1 MHSPSNVS
9 YVDRMVY
16 LDRLLQTGK
25 LVSTSWFIT
34 VPLIVG
40 MCIPMLESNRKTSVF
55 LWVALAIVLA
65 TARVLVAILLKRC
78 TLENNLHRFEVVH
91 AVVGMVSALVIS
103 LGLVKFSAILPISWQ
118 MMYTSISAVLAM
130 GTAFTLLYTAVG
142 FFFYMPSVVLPI
154 GIAQIFHPDKAV
166 RALGFMSIIMVPIL
180 SVYYLR
186 QYKAVTKGMRVFYEN
201 KALFERQ
208 KSIFDAA
215 PNGIIVSRKGI
226 IVNANDYVSRMF
238 GYEMSKIIGKNIDE
252 LFLDSEVLH
261 KLYSAMMKFNGA
273 GSSNQETMEVEAVYS
288 DGRNFWVGVAC
299 SPIKDFGE
307 KEEEGI
313 VWIISDLTERMI
325 VEDRVRKQQAMYQGL
340 VETSKD
346 LVFYLDN
353 NFCFAYANPR
363 GSMRV
368 LGRSSDDLIGSYV
381 GDILSYNGENSFN
394 EEVLSKVVQLGTMF
408 EQEVNL
414 LHPDG
419 NIKLIKLIL
428 SPIRSLDG
436 VLMGIAG
443 MATDIT
449 PSKEIEDHM
458 LYLAMH
464 DELTGLPNRRL
475 FTDRLQQAIRQFDR
489 YNGELAV
496 LMLDLDRF
504 KLVNDTLGHSV
515 GDRVLEMTAYR
526 LRSGLRSSDTVARL
540 GGDEFIVL
548 LPSILDVAHVKGVAQ
563 KIVDSVGE
571 PLMISGQHVQ
581 IYASVGVSLYPM
593 DGSSA
598 EALVESADEAMYRS
612 KQSGCNCY
620 TMYGEMTKNKES
632 PKSGVDEGEE
642 FNFDDGGGFGKKKQQ
657 GEAT

>member
-1 MHSPSNVS
+1 MHSQSNIS

-16 LDRLLQTGK
+16 LDRLLQTGQ

-34 VPLIVG
+34 VPLIIG
-40 MCIPMLESNRKTSVF
+40 MCIPMLESNHKISV
-55 LWVALAIVLA
+55 LSWVVLAILLA
-65 TARVLVAILLKRC
+65 TARVFVAISLKRC
-78 TLENNLHRFEVVH
+78 TLESNLQRFEVVH
-91 AVVGMVSALVIS
+91 SVVGMVSALAIS

-130 GTAFTLLYTAVG
+130 GTAFTLLYTAMG

-166 RALGFMSIIMVPIL
+166 RALGVMSIIMVPIL
-180 SVYYLR
+180 AVYYLR
-186 QYKAVTKGMRVFYEN
+186 QYKVVAKGMRVFYEN

-238 GYEMSKIIGKNIDE
+238 GYEMSEIIGKNIDK
-252 LFLDSEVLH
+252 LFLDSDVLH
-261 KLYSAMMKFNGA
+261 KLYSAMIKF
-273 GSSNQETMEVEAVYS
+273 SDDRRSNQETMEVEAVYS
-288 DGRNFWVGVAC
+288 DGRNFWVGVVC
-299 SPIKDFGE
+299 SPIKDLGA

-340 VETSKD
+340 VEASKD

-353 NFCFAYANPR
+353 DFCFAYANPR

-368 LGRSSDDLIGSYV
+368 LGRYSDDLIGSYV
-381 GDILSYNGENSFN
+381 GDIINHDGENSFDEN
-394 EEVLSKVVQLGTMF
+394 VLTKVIELGTMF
-408 EQEVNL
+408 EQEVNM

-419 NIKLIKLIL
+419 DVKLIKLSL

-436 VLMGIAG
+436 ALMGIAG

-489 YNGELAV
+489 YDGELAV

-526 LRSGLRSSDTVARL
+526 LRSVLRASDTVARL
-540 GGDEFIVL
+540 GGDEFIIL
-548 LPSILDVAHVKGVAQ
+548 LPSILNVDHVKDVAQ
-563 KIVDSVGE
+563 KVVDSVGE

-581 IYASVGVSLYPM
+581 IYASVGVSLYPR
-593 DGSSA
+593 DGSTA
-598 EALVESADEAMYRS
+598 EVLVGVADEAMYKS

-620 TMYGEMTKNKES
+620 TMYSEMTKDKK
-632 PKSGVDEGEE
+632 PKLDDVAKRGFDGDVE
-642 FNFDDGGGFGKKKQQ
+642 NFGDRKQQ
-657 GEAT
+657 SESAC